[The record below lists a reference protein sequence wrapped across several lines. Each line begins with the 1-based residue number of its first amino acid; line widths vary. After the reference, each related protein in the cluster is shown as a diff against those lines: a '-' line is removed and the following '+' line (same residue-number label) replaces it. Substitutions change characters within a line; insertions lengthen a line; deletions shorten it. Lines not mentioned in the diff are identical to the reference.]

1 MIQPDTVT
9 LDTLEWLHL
18 FFVRRLDS
26 PQHGV
31 LISETIA
38 LHVYTIA
45 YHFCYTEDTKE
56 NAYCSVGEWA
66 LITVPSVGET
76 APYTSR

>member
-1 MIQPDTVT
+1 MLVT
-9 LDTLEWLHL
+9 LDTFEWLHL

-26 PQHGV
+26 PSTGV
-31 LISETIA
+31 FRDYRITYNIRSHIISVILQTP
-38 LHVYTIA
+38 
-45 YHFCYTEDTKE
+45 ED
-56 NAYCSVGEWA
+56 AYCSVGESA